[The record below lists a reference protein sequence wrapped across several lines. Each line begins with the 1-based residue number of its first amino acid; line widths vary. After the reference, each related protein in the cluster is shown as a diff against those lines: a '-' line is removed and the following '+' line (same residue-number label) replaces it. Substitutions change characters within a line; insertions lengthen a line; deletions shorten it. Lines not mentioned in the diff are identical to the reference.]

1 MSNEF
6 DLDGVVPW
14 GRSYEEYAS
23 FFAIT
28 EPDQSARILD
38 CGGGPSSFNV
48 DMNQRGNRVVSI
60 DPLYGLTK
68 QTIEERVLD
77 ARERMMSGFASAR
90 DRFVWR
96 CFDSPEASVAHRMR
110 TMRAFLSDYEDGLSD
125 ERYIDAALP
134 DLPFPND
141 SFDLVLSSH
150 FLFLYDHLFDL
161 DFHIDA
167 MQDMLRVGLEARV
180 FPLLDLNG
188 RRSSLV
194 DPVVA
199 GLTERSFQVSL
210 ETVPYEFQRG
220 GNQMMRVCRKPNS
233 GKPGS

>member
-1 MSNEF
+1 MSKDF
-6 DLDGVVPW
+6 DLDSVVPW
-14 GRSYEEYAS
+14 GRSLEEYSS

-28 EPDQSARILD
+28 ELDRSAKILD
-38 CGGGPSSFNV
+38 CGGGPSSFNI
-48 DMNQRGNRVVSI
+48 DMKRQGVRVVSV
-60 DPLYGLTK
+60 DPLYGLAK

-77 ARERMMSGFASAR
+77 ARERMMSGFETAQ

-96 CFDSPEASVAHRMR
+96 FFESPEASVAHRMK
-110 TMRAFLSDYEDGLSD
+110 TLQTFLADYDDGLSD
-125 ERYIDAALP
+125 GRYVNAALP

-150 FLFLYDHLFDL
+150 FFFLYDHMFDL

-167 MQDMLRVGLEARV
+167 MQDMLRVGLEARI

-188 RRSSLV
+188 RCSSLV
-194 DPVVA
+194 EPVVA
-199 GLTERSFQVSL
+199 GLTDRNFQVST

-220 GNQMMRVCRKPNS
+220 GNQMLRVRRENER
-233 GKPGS
+233 